1 MAPFLHIS
9 IVMRQRTIRKAVKTS
24 GIGLHSGKK
33 VNLEFKPAPENTGIV
48 FRRADKNYFPIKADV
63 SYVSKLAH
71 ATNLTKD
78 GISIA
83 TTEHLLATLI
93 GLGIDNIYVDIDAE
107 ETPIMDGSASAFVYL
122 LKEAGIK
129 KQRAEKKY
137 LRIKKPKHFL
147 KGDRRI
153 SIYPYDGFKVTYTI
167 EFDHPLIR
175 LQTRT
180 IELKNSE
187 DFENEISPA
196 RTFGFLKDVEMLRK
210 NGLALGGS
218 LENAIVIDSDKIL
231 NGHLRFADEF
241 VRHKILD
248 VIGDLAL
255 LGYPILGHVVAYK
268 AGHEI
273 HTSLAKEIKNDRE
286 SYEIVN
292 AGELDFIEKE
302 KEATQVVEE
311 PSAI

>member
-1 MAPFLHIS
+1 MK
-9 IVMRQRTIRKAVKTS
+9 QRTIKKSVKTS
-24 GIGLHSGKK
+24 GIGLHSGKR
-33 VNLEFKPAPENTGIV
+33 VNLEFHPAPENNGIV
-48 FRRADKNYFPIKADV
+48 FRRKDKGFFPIKADI
-63 SYVSKLAH
+63 SHVSKLAY
-71 ATNLTKD
+71 ATNLSKD

-83 TTEHLLATLI
+83 TTEHLLATLR
-93 GLGIDNIYVDIDAE
+93 GLHIDNIFIDIDAE

-129 KQRAEKKY
+129 EQSLERKY
-137 LRIKKPKHFL
+137 LRILKPKHYL
-147 KGDRRI
+147 NGDRRI
-153 SIYPYDGFKVTYTI
+153 SIYPYDGFKITYTI

-180 IELKNSE
+180 IELNREE
-187 DFENEISPA
+187 DFENDVSPA

-218 LENAIVIDSDKIL
+218 LENAIVVDSDRIL

-273 HTSLAKEIKNDRE
+273 HTGLAKEIRE
-286 SYEIVN
+286 DSDCFEIVN
-292 AGELDFIEKE
+292 AGELEFIMSKQSNS
-302 KEATQVVEE
+302 KNTE
-311 PSAI
+311 PSPQFQELS

>member
-1 MAPFLHIS
+1 
-9 IVMRQRTIRKAVKTS
+9 
-24 GIGLHSGKK
+24 
-33 VNLEFKPAPENTGIV
+33 
-48 FRRADKNYFPIKADV
+48 
-63 SYVSKLAH
+63 
-71 ATNLTKD
+71 
-78 GISIA
+78 
-83 TTEHLLATLI
+83 
-93 GLGIDNIYVDIDAE
+93 
-107 ETPIMDGSASAFVYL
+107 
-122 LKEAGIK
+122 
-129 KQRAEKKY
+129 
-137 LRIKKPKHFL
+137 
-147 KGDRRI
+147 
-153 SIYPYDGFKVTYTI
+153 
-167 EFDHPLIR
+167 LIR

-180 IELKNSE
+180 VELKSAE
-187 DFENEISPA
+187 DFENEVSPA

-273 HTSLAKEIKNDRE
+273 HTSLAKEIVNDSE
-286 SYEIVN
+286 CYEIVN

-302 KEATQVVEE
+302 KEAVQVAEE
-311 PSAI
+311 PSII

>member
-1 MAPFLHIS
+1 
-9 IVMRQRTIRKAVKTS
+9 MRQKTIRKSVKTS

-33 VNLEFKPAPENTGIV
+33 VNLEFNPAPENTGII
-48 FRRADKNYFPIKADV
+48 FRRVDKDYFPIKADIN
-63 SYVSKLAH
+63 YVSKLVH
-71 ATNLTKD
+71 ATNLTRN

-83 TTEHLLATLI
+83 TTEHLLATLV
-93 GLGIDNIYVDIDAE
+93 GLGIDNIYIDIDAE

-129 KQRAEKKY
+129 EQRAEKKY
-137 LRIKKPKHFL
+137 LKIKKPKHFL
-147 KGDRRI
+147 NGDRRI
-153 SIYPYDGFKVTYTI
+153 SVYPYDGFKVSYTI

-175 LQTRT
+175 RQTRT
-180 IELKNSE
+180 IDLDNPGE
-187 DFENEISPA
+187 FEEEIAPA

-218 LENAIVIDSDKIL
+218 LDNAIVISSDRIL
-231 NGHLRFADEF
+231 NNHLRFADEF

-273 HTSLAKEIKNDRE
+273 HTSLAKEIKNDPE
-286 SYEIVN
+286 SFEIVN
-292 AGELDFIEKE
+292 AGELEFLKNKDKNR
-302 KEATQVVEE
+302 VVQIADE
-311 PSAI
+311 PSII

>member
-1 MAPFLHIS
+1 
-9 IVMRQRTIRKAVKTS
+9 MRQRTIKKAVKTS

-33 VNLEFKPAPENTGIV
+33 VNLEFHPAPENTGIV
-48 FRRADKNYFPIKADV
+48 FRRVDKDYLSIKADV
-63 SYVSKLAH
+63 SYVSKLVH

-78 GISIA
+78 GVSIA
-83 TTEHLLATLI
+83 TTEHLLATLT
-93 GLGIDNIYVDIDAE
+93 GLGIDNVYVDIDAE

-129 KQRAEKKY
+129 KQRAEKKFI
-137 LRIKKPKHFL
+137 RIKKPKHFL

-153 SIYPYDGFKVTYTI
+153 SIYPYDGFKITYTI

-180 IELKNSE
+180 VELKSAE
-187 DFENEISPA
+187 DFENEVSPA

-255 LGYPILGHVVAYK
+255 LGHPILGHVVAYK

-273 HTSLAKEIKNDRE
+273 HTSLAKEIKKDPE
-286 SYEIVN
+286 CHEIVG
-292 AGELDFIEKE
+292 ASKLDFLSPEGFTI
-302 KEATQVVEE
+302 AEE
-311 PSAI
+311 PSVI

>member
-1 MAPFLHIS
+1 M
-9 IVMRQRTIRKAVKTS
+9 VKTS

-33 VNLEFKPAPENTGIV
+33 VNIEFHPAPENTGIV
-48 FRRADKNYFPIKADV
+48 FRRVDKDFFPIKADIK
-63 SYVSKLAH
+63 YVSKLVY

-78 GISIA
+78 GVSIA

-93 GLGIDNIYVDIDAE
+93 GLGIDNIYINIDAE

-129 KQRAEKKY
+129 KQREEKRFLK
-137 LRIKKPKHFL
+137 IKKPKHFL
-147 KGDRRI
+147 NGDRRI
-153 SIYPYDGFKVTYTI
+153 SVYPYDGFKITYTI

-180 IELKNSE
+180 LELKSPE
-187 DFENEISPA
+187 DFENEVSPA

-273 HTSLAKEIKNDRE
+273 HTSLAKEIISDADSFEVVKA
-286 SYEIVN
+286 S
-292 AGELDFIEKE
+292 ELAFVEQE
-302 KEATQVVEE
+302 EYQVQIAEE
-311 PSAI
+311 PSTI

>member
-1 MAPFLHIS
+1 M
-9 IVMRQRTIRKAVKTS
+9 VKTS

-33 VNLEFKPAPENTGIV
+33 VNIEFHPAPENTGIV
-48 FRRADKNYFPIKADV
+48 FRRVDKDFFPIKADIK
-63 SYVSKLAH
+63 YVSKLVY

-93 GLGIDNIYVDIDAE
+93 GLGIDNIYINIDAE

-129 KQRAEKKY
+129 KQKEEKRFLK
-137 LRIKKPKHFL
+137 IKKPKHFL
-147 KGDRRI
+147 NGDRRI
-153 SIYPYDGFKVTYTI
+153 SIYPYDGFKITYTI

-180 IELKNSE
+180 LELKSPE
-187 DFENEISPA
+187 DFENEVSPA

-273 HTSLAKEIKNDRE
+273 HTSLAKEIISDADSFEVVKA
-286 SYEIVN
+286 S
-292 AGELDFIEKE
+292 ELDFVKQEE
-302 KEATQVVEE
+302 YQVQIAEQ
-311 PSAI
+311 PSTI

>member
-1 MAPFLHIS
+1 M
-9 IVMRQRTIRKAVKTS
+9 VKTS

-33 VNLEFKPAPENTGIV
+33 VNIEFHPAPENTGIV
-48 FRRADKNYFPIKADV
+48 FRRVDKDFFPIKADIK
-63 SYVSKLAH
+63 YVSKLVY

-78 GISIA
+78 GVSIA

-93 GLGIDNIYVDIDAE
+93 GLGIDNIYINIDAE

-129 KQRAEKKY
+129 KQREEKRFLK
-137 LRIKKPKHFL
+137 IKKPKHFL
-147 KGDRRI
+147 NGDRRI
-153 SIYPYDGFKVTYTI
+153 SVYPYDGFKITYTI

-180 IELKNSE
+180 LELKSPE
-187 DFENEISPA
+187 DFENEVSPA

-273 HTSLAKEIKNDRE
+273 HTSLAKEIVSDADSFEVVKA
-286 SYEIVN
+286 S
-292 AGELDFIEKE
+292 ELAFVEQE
-302 KEATQVVEE
+302 EYQVQIAEE
-311 PSAI
+311 PSTI

>member
-1 MAPFLHIS
+1 M
-9 IVMRQRTIRKAVKTS
+9 MRQKTINKSVKTS

-33 VNLEFKPAPENTGIV
+33 VNLTFNPAPENTGIV
-48 FRRADKNYFPIKADV
+48 FRRVDKDYYPIKADV
-63 SYVSKLAH
+63 SYVSKLVH
-71 ATNLTKD
+71 ATNLTRN
-78 GISIA
+78 GVSIA

-93 GLGIDNIYVDIDAE
+93 GLGIDNIFVDIDAE

-129 KQRAEKKY
+129 EQKAEKKF

-153 SIYPYDGFKVTYTI
+153 SVYPYNGFKVSYTI

-175 LQTRT
+175 RQTRT
-180 IELKNSE
+180 IDLDNAGE
-187 DFENEISPA
+187 FEEEIAPA

-218 LENAIVIDSDKIL
+218 LDNAIVISSDRIL
-231 NGHLRFADEF
+231 NNHLRFADEF

-248 VIGDLAL
+248 VIGDIAL

-273 HTSLAKEIKNDRE
+273 HTSLAKEIKNDPE

-292 AGELDFIEKE
+292 AGELEFLKSKDRNK
-302 KEATQVVEE
+302 VVQIVDE
-311 PSAI
+311 PSII